1 MKDQAAMSR
10 LVEAQKKLED
20 ALAALESAAVA
31 RSSSSGGDGA
41 AGDVVGAVG
50 QKSLVA
56 RASLWSILSVA
67 SDTLAVVT
75 SLVRHNF
82 RPRRSTRQLRAINS

>member
-20 ALAALESAAVA
+20 ALAALESAALA

-41 AGDVVGAVG
+41 AGAERMRQDL
-50 QKSLVA
+50 Q
-56 RASLWSILSVA
+56 SIDAKVEQA
-67 SDTLAVVT
+67 MAI
-75 SLVRHNF
+75 
-82 RPRRSTRQLRAINS
+82 INSAMQKAAANGSGEQQ